1 MNFEFRLNIKGNKK
15 ESDGSTTTACDGCQC
30 RDSHSE
36 AKSDRSLS
44 LKQRTGIFDGRCHC
58 TSRECIKCQ
67 T

>member
-44 LKQRTGIFDGRCHC
+44 LK
-58 TSRECIKCQ
+58 
-67 T
+67 